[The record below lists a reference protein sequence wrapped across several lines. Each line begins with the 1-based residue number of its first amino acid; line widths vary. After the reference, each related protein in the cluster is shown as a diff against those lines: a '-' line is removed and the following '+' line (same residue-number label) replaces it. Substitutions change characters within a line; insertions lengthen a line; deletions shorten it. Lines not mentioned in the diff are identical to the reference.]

1 MTRSAVAHNGAVRS
15 CGGLISRLAYARAK
29 QEGADA
35 GGLVQQAGLTVA
47 DIEARD
53 ARLSVAGQIKFID
66 LVANAV
72 ADSDLGFHLADDF
85 DLRKLEFLYYVAT
98 SADTLGN
105 ALLRLERYSGL
116 VNEGIM
122 MRVKKGKFVRVGFQY
137 IGLARYTD
145 RHQIEFWITATI
157 RLCRHLVNRD
167 LKPNHVRV
175 AHHRSFGKSD
185 FERFVGVM
193 IEASADID
201 EIGFPAAN
209 WGLPIVTT
217 DHHLHD
223 VLVQYCEDAL
233 ARRQMKASSLRVRVE
248 DAATEL
254 LPHGQAKSNS
264 IAARLGMS
272 PRTLARRL
280 SAEGLSF
287 ANILRELRM
296 ALAHRYLADRDLPIS
311 QIAWL
316 LGYTEIGAF
325 THAFR
330 RWTGTPPGVV
340 RGRSAA
346 PAGT

>member
-1 MTRSAVAHNGAVRS
+1 MTRSAVAQIDSGRS

-35 GGLVQQAGLTVA
+35 GGLAQQAGLTVA
-47 DIEARD
+47 DIEAKNV
-53 ARLSVAGQIKFID
+53 RLSVAGQIKFVD
-66 LVANAV
+66 LVANAIV
-72 ADSDLGFHLADDF
+72 DPDFGFHLAKDF
-85 DLRKLEFLYYVAT
+85 DLRSLEYLYYVTA

-116 VNEGIM
+116 VNEGVM
-122 MRVKKGKFVRVGFQY
+122 VRVKKGKSIRIGFQY
-137 IGLARYTD
+137 TGVARHAD
-145 RHQIEFWITATI
+145 RHQIEFWITAAI

-167 LKPNHVRV
+167 LKLIHVRI
-175 AHHRSFGKSD
+175 AHHRRFEKSD
-185 FERFVGVM
+185 FERFVGVT
-193 IEASADID
+193 IEAGAGID
-201 EIGFPAAN
+201 QIGFPAAS

-233 ARRQMKASSLRVRVE
+233 ARRKMKASSLRERVE
-248 DAATEL
+248 EAAAEL
-254 LPHGQAKSNS
+254 LPHGQAHSNI

-280 SAEGLSF
+280 TAEGLSF
-287 ANILRELRM
+287 ANILRELRLG
-296 ALAHRYLADRDLPIS
+296 LAHRYLEDHDLPIS

-330 RWTGTPPGVV
+330 RWTGTTPTLM
-340 RGRSAA
+340 RGQSAER
-346 PAGT
+346 PST